1 MTEKAVPTR
10 LASWFGTQIDRF
22 IGWPRLPKMAGIA
35 VLYTLRRALQSDNLF
50 DSGRG
55 ALDAPQHDPGIA
67 DHRAARTIDG
77 TYNNLDDPLMG
88 SVGSRFGRNAPLNQ
102 TFPEPP
108 DRLMEPN
115 PRSVSRRLLTRD
127 EFVPATTLNALAAA
141 WIQFEVHDWFSHG
154 TTDSQPWD
162 VPLESDDPWPQE
174 QMRIRRTP
182 PDPSAD
188 ASGPPTYVSQDTHWW
203 DGSQL
208 YGSNRVFADALR
220 TGQGGRL
227 RLDRLGLPP
236 EDVEKIAS
244 QSETAANFWVGLAI
258 LHSLFM
264 REHNTI
270 CDHLGTA
277 HPDMSD
283 QQLYDTARLVNTAVM
298 AKIHTVDWT
307 PAIIGHPTTVYA
319 MHANWFGLF
328 GERVAEFLRRGTRNA
343 LICGIPGSPTN
354 LHDVPY
360 SLTEEFVAVYRMHPL
375 IPDDFVF
382 RSATDD
388 SVIAEHTL
396 PGLAMQH
403 VRTRFREM
411 SIEDLAYSFGRAHPG
426 ALTLHNYPRHLQI
439 LERPDGSVLDLASI
453 DVLRVRERGVPRY
466 NDFRRMLRLRP
477 ASDFNDIT
485 DNPVWARELAA
496 VYGDVERVD
505 LMVGLYAEPKPK
517 GFGFSDTAFR
527 IFVLMATRRLEADR
541 FFTTDFR
548 PEVYTPEGFAWVRSN
563 SMRTVL
569 LRHCPSLA
577 PALDGV
583 TNPFAPWRPV
593 RTSNRSAR

>member
-1 MTEKAVPTR
+1 
-10 LASWFGTQIDRF
+10 
-22 IGWPRLPKMAGIA
+22 MATGA
-35 VLYTLRRALQSDNLF
+35 DA
-50 DSGRG
+50 DSP
-55 ALDAPQHDPGIA
+55 DAA
-67 DHRAARTIDG
+67 
-77 TYNNLDDPLMG
+77 G
-88 SVGSRFGRNAPLNQ
+88 SIC
-102 TFPEPP
+102 
-108 DRLMEPN
+108 
-115 PRSVSRRLLTRD
+115 RRLR
-127 EFVPATTLNALAAA
+127 
-141 WIQFEVHDWFSHG
+141 S
-154 TTDSQPWD
+154 
-162 VPLESDDPWPQE
+162 
-174 QMRIRRTP
+174 
-182 PDPSAD
+182 
-188 ASGPPTYVSQDTHWW
+188 PTYVSQDTHWW

-477 ASDFNDIT
+477 ASDFNDLT

>member
-1 MTEKAVPTR
+1 
-10 LASWFGTQIDRF
+10 
-22 IGWPRLPKMAGIA
+22 
-35 VLYTLRRALQSDNLF
+35 
-50 DSGRG
+50 
-55 ALDAPQHDPGIA
+55 
-67 DHRAARTIDG
+67 
-77 TYNNLDDPLMG
+77 
-88 SVGSRFGRNAPLNQ
+88 
-102 TFPEPP
+102 
-108 DRLMEPN
+108 
-115 PRSVSRRLLTRD
+115 
-127 EFVPATTLNALAAA
+127 
-141 WIQFEVHDWFSHG
+141 
-154 TTDSQPWD
+154 
-162 VPLESDDPWPQE
+162 
-174 QMRIRRTP
+174 
-182 PDPSAD
+182 
-188 ASGPPTYVSQDTHWW
+188 
-203 DGSQL
+203 
-208 YGSNRVFADALR
+208 
-220 TGQGGRL
+220 
-227 RLDRLGLPP
+227 P

-411 SIEDLAYSFGRAHPG
+411 SIEDLAYSF
-426 ALTLHNYPRHLQI
+426 
-439 LERPDGSVLDLASI
+439 
-453 DVLRVRERGVPRY
+453 
-466 NDFRRMLRLRP
+466 
-477 ASDFNDIT
+477 
-485 DNPVWARELAA
+485 
-496 VYGDVERVD
+496 
-505 LMVGLYAEPKPK
+505 
-517 GFGFSDTAFR
+517 
-527 IFVLMATRRLEADR
+527 
-541 FFTTDFR
+541 
-548 PEVYTPEGFAWVRSN
+548 
-563 SMRTVL
+563 
-569 LRHCPSLA
+569 
-577 PALDGV
+577 
-583 TNPFAPWRPV
+583 
-593 RTSNRSAR
+593 